1 MQITINSD
9 NIIYIRAFLSSYE
22 ASNLFVERNK
32 ATLYKDDVLIPD
44 EIIKLRNYINSN
56 SSVELANLL
65 SDLGNKY
72 VLIIGKKLDAYSK
85 YVYFNIIKIPE
96 DVTTFR
102 TKTAN
107 AMLGTTYK
115 YQFLNSSGDTYSDND
130 IKNIRFKALLCSFL

>member
-22 ASNLFVERNK
+22 ASNLFVERNN

-65 SDLGNKY
+65 SDLGNKDRKS
-72 VLIIGKKLDAYSK
+72 V
-85 YVYFNIIKIPE
+85 V
-96 DVTTFR
+96 
-102 TKTAN
+102 
-107 AMLGTTYK
+107 
-115 YQFLNSSGDTYSDND
+115 
-130 IKNIRFKALLCSFL
+130 